1 MTITL
6 AAGVSLG
13 AVHAITE
20 EPIAAQEKKKKEDAC
35 KAVFPEAETFEA
47 WEEFDEEKAEELL
60 TLAGFT
66 ADKIG
71 ISGLWLIAGLI
82 FLTGTGSAAALLWH
96 MQKPHR
102 EGQRSKKTQT
112 QKPADRED
120 MV

>member
-1 MTITL
+1 ML
-6 AAGVSLG
+6 LYFLLG
-13 AVHAITE
+13 IFSMAQSSAVHRAVSPALRATALSGGGLAIQ
-20 EPIAAQEKKKKEDAC
+20 IGGFLASC
-35 KAVFPEAETFEA
+35 F
-47 WEEFDEEKAEELL
+47 
-60 TLAGFT
+60 AGFT